1 MANSEF
7 IEIISEQTKAQI
19 DAIMPLVRELAKS
32 IKDINS
38 FSVSGTPSGADKNIN
53 ALNDAY
59 NKRAENIAKVR
70 TELEKTTAVQKQ
82 IENSAKNQTSSTQKL
97 TKAELDYVSAVE
109 RGLKAKEREVL
120 ATKKL
125 NDAYGQ
131 LTTKRNEA
139 ARALQNSIV
148 ATGKYSTETKKL
160 QKEFDILNKKVGEA
174 DKAIGKFSQ
183 ANNGFQQLAGGI
195 RNFVSAFGV
204 TMGIGLAIDI
214 GKNIYET
221 TKQLQSLDLALKMVS
236 GSQIEFKNNQIFLR
250 GLAEQYGIEI
260 KGLTKNFT
268 EFWVASKGKLEA
280 EQIKEIFTSISKS
293 VAVMGLSVEQQDS
306 AFLALQQMMSK
317 GTVQA
322 EELKKQ
328 LGNALPGAIKAAT
341 MAYQALHP
349 EMKVTEKFFMEQM
362 KAGKVLSAE
371 LLPELAKQYEKL
383 YGIENVK
390 RAETLQAAQERLA
403 NSWTDMVRSMNESE
417 TSGIAVFF
425 KAIAGGLT
433 NTLRLLTRYNT
444 EWNKL
449 NEKSEEKGRLF
460 GFEITE
466 TKGKTTAQLLE
477 GRNKLFEASKKT
489 ADEITKLKA
498 KFAKEGFFSEINP
511 FSDTG
516 ADIEKLYADLG
527 QYKGAIEKINQIL
540 HPSSKPKALPVEETE
555 DERKKREEKERKAR
569 EKAQKERLDD
579 IYNMNKSQ
587 LELELTKSE
596 LILNNDIKSY
606 EERLKALDRYNKIK
620 QQLIELAYKHDLDS
634 AKGNSFKEKDAAA
647 KHSKELLLQTE
658 DYLKKRT
665 DLLKKQ
671 YADESMDETI
681 KELEKV
687 QEEINKAKLELEEK
701 SIDNQVKKFKEL
713 DKKANKE
720 RTEEQKRQFE
730 AAINSFNTFVGDFA
744 NKSGFGESFDLFLK
758 LDEDGKTMF
767 DNLISHAQTSEE
779 KFKVAFQGIA
789 TAAQDTLNL
798 IGDMENQRYDNRIA
812 RLDKEKEVALRFA
825 GDSASAKEK
834 IEADYEKRRKELE
847 LKRFKSQQKMALAN
861 IAIDTAQAIM
871 QIWSHSPDPTGIS
884 QGLMTGIITTIGLA
898 QAAMVAA
905 QKPPEYWTGTDNAE
919 AGLAYTQERGPEIIL
934 DKNNRIKSFGSD
946 EGAQLTMMSKGD
958 KVKTASETKKI
969 MFDNELNNIM
979 TNNGIK
985 EAKIEIINKGLTI
998 EQMDS
1003 VLAKHF
1009 SNIQTNHT
1017 SFDKNGIRQWSERNG
1032 NITIRNEARGS
1043 GQGFSV

>member
-38 FSVSGTPSGADKNIN
+38 FSVAGTPSGADKNIN

-59 NKRAENIAKVR
+59 KKRAENIAKVR
-70 TELEKTTAVQKQ
+70 AELEKTTAIQKQ
-82 IENSAKNQTSSTQKL
+82 IENNAKNQTASTQKL

-109 RGLKAKEREVL
+109 RGVKAKEREVL

-148 ATGKYSTETKKL
+148 ATGKYSSETKKL
-160 QKEFDILNKKVGEA
+160 QKEFDVLNKKVGEA

-569 EKAQKERLDD
+569 EKREKEFL
-579 IYNMNKSQ
+579 KSRQ
-587 LELELTKSE
+587 VESVLSGKLELSKAEDTAL
-596 LILNNDIKSY
+596 
-606 EERLKALDRYNKIK
+606 ERLKLLKEALEKTRD
-620 QQLIELAYKHDLDS
+620 ET
-634 AKGNSFKEKDAAA
+634 AKNAKEFKEFEDSIEGVNKAIEAITKPLKTDI
-647 KHSKELLLQTE
+647 SKELDEWQKN
-658 DYLKKRT
+658 YKNQKK
-665 DLLKKQ
+665 
-671 YADESMDETI
+671 E
-681 KELEKV
+681 
-687 QEEINKAKLELEEK
+687 
-701 SIDNQVKKFKEL
+701 
-713 DKKANKE
+713 
-720 RTEEQKRQFE
+720 EEQIAKDALE
-730 AAINSFNTFVGDFA
+730 AQRKTFNEFMGTFADKLGL
-744 NKSGFGESFDLFLK
+744 GESFELFGE
-758 LDEDGKTMF
+758 LDEDGKTYF
-767 DNLISHAQTSEE
+767 GKLLEAEDKTKAYFLAVT
-779 KFKVAFQGIA
+779 
-789 TAAQDTLNL
+789 TAAQDAFNL
-798 IGDMENQRYDNRIA
+798 MEEMENEKFDRRLA
-812 RLDKEKEVALRFA
+812 RLEKEKEVALRFA
-825 GDSASAKEK
+825 GDSESAKLK
-834 IEADYEKRRKELE
+834 IEEDFEKRRKELE
-847 LKRFKSQQKMALAN
+847 LKQFKSKQRNAIVN
-861 IAIDTAQAIM
+861 IAIDTAQAAM
-871 QIWSHSPDPTGIS
+871 ASWAKTGFPW
-884 QGLMTGIITTIGLA
+884 
-898 QAAMVAA
+898 AAAA
-905 QKPPEYWTGTDNAE
+905 AIAMGALQTALVMSQKPPEYWTGTDDAE
-919 AGLAYTQERGPEIIL
+919 AGLAWTQERGAEIIT
-934 DKNNRIKSFGSD
+934 DKKGNIKDFGD
-946 EGAQLTMMSKGD
+946 NKGARLTMMEKGD
-958 KVKTASETKKI
+958 KVYTASETKQM
-969 MFDNELNNIM
+969 MFNKELNSLM
-979 TNNGIK
+979 LDNGISMPK
-985 EAKIEIINKGLTI
+985 VVVNNSGLSKSDMREVMIETLGSQPQYHSGFDGSGFYRYMSRNGSITKRSEDRGNGSGLT
-998 EQMDS
+998 
-1003 VLAKHF
+1003 F
-1009 SNIQTNHT
+1009 
-1017 SFDKNGIRQWSERNG
+1017 
-1032 NITIRNEARGS
+1032 
-1043 GQGFSV
+1043 